1 MVQDENVKIARLDM
15 VTVQRRPIPRP
26 LPRVELRR
34 HIVVAPDLDAVI
46 IEKYPAFYPRPVF
59 RGGDDLGRKGGIL
72 GSLES
77 VAKPRPGFPA
87 MCVTPK

>member
-59 RGGDDLGRKGGIL
+59 RGGLHYAERRVLWRAFGGAR
-72 GSLES
+72 S
-77 VAKPRPGFPA
+77 VEPRF
-87 MCVTPK
+87 